1 MPKAQLPL
9 LTSTIMIVQA
19 VVAAPAGIRA
29 KGSIKA
35 RNQVLLLGYAAM
47 IAADLAF
54 AFLGSVPGEGIT
66 PLSMIES
73 LLWHLVPR
81 QPCTSA
87 DQVAQQD
94 CLTNTAEE
102 SCKAIFVLL
111 SRNFT
116 LALWLRLQLLKRTRD
131 LDPLFVEW
139 GPSSAFYISP
149 IVQD

>member
-54 AFLGSVPGEGIT
+54 AFLGTVPGEGTT
-66 PLSMIES
+66 PPSVIES
-73 LLWHLVPR
+73 LLWHLLPQ
-81 QPCTSA
+81 QPFTA
-87 DQVAQQD
+87 ANQVERQD
-94 CLTNTAEE
+94 CLTYTQ
-102 SCKAIFVLL
+102 
-111 SRNFT
+111 RR
-116 LALWLRLQLLKRTRD
+116 LARLYCIPLLK
-131 LDPLFVEW
+131 LHLSLHFVCC
-139 GPSSAFYISP
+139 
-149 IVQD
+149 

>member
-54 AFLGSVPGEGIT
+54 AFLGTVPGEGTT
-66 PLSMIES
+66 PPTVIACFLWD
-73 LLWHLVPR
+73 LLPQQLF
-81 QPCTSA
+81 TSA
-87 DQVAQQD
+87 IERQAAR
-94 CLTNTAEE
+94 LAYINTEE
-102 SCKAIFVLL
+102 SCKALFAFL
-111 SRNFT
+111 S
-116 LALWLRLQLLKRTRD
+116 
-131 LDPLFVEW
+131 
-139 GPSSAFYISP
+139 
-149 IVQD
+149 